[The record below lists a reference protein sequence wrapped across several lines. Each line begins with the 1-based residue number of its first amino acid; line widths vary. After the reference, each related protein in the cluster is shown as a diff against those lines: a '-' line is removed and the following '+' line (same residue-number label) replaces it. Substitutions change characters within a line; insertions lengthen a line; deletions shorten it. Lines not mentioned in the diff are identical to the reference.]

1 MKKITRKY
9 AIEMFRNLGAMALGH
24 MDENTLSATLDNFD
38 KFRNRISTLK
48 QSGDKRL
55 RFEREKLYA
64 KVKQLEA
71 DIATL
76 ENNIGFFATSKGAE
90 SLMADVRSKI
100 AKAKEEMAE
109 TIKKVQA
116 IDAAENSAE

>member
-1 MKKITRKY
+1 MKRILALLIPLLLLAALIPAHAQPAEGFPVSRE
-9 AIEMFRNLGAMALGH
+9 AI
-24 MDENTLSATLDNFD
+24 LS
-38 KFRNRISTLK
+38 S
-48 QSGDKRL
+48 
-55 RFEREKLYA
+55 LY
-64 KVKQLEA
+64 EA